1 MSTCRNLEE
10 NQVAQP
16 EIKIDTGKSQR
27 KSSHS
32 TQNQALSNEEQ
43 CEQKTCYRALGKD
56 LREPVLK
63 CLEQN
68 EIRARV
74 QTGDRDGQVGNQ
86 PDEVPGARLTAGKER
101 WPLHSMEAEL
111 TIEKFLVEKSKLGL
125 SAAK

>member
-86 PDEVPGARLTAGKER
+86 PDEVPGARLTSRKRTLA
-101 WPLHSMEAEL
+101 
-111 TIEKFLVEKSKLGL
+111 
-125 SAAK
+125 SALDGSRTHD